1 MPEEY
6 RFAANLNGE
15 ESVAE
20 KDYRAYVANAKERR
34 DERDDPDVL
43 IDFPVVNVDS
53 IELLVEDLEAHVS
66 VHAKVLEILEID
78 VGVEVYLDKVK
89 VDVKGVEA
97 QVLLKARLDHVT
109 AIIDRVMTSLDRN
122 PELMER
128 IGNALESVG
137 RGAQGTLSETGK
149 AVDELGEGAQEA
161 VQAVGQGAG
170 QAVGDVGG
178 AAREVAR
185 GFGKAG
191 GGARTVAKRIGSA
204 AADEAKELGAAARK
218 ASNVGR
224 RRRQDEN
231 GSPEATTAAQRAARE
246 LEVDLNEVQGTG
258 ADGRITIEDVRE
270 AAQEA

>member
-224 RRRQDEN
+224 RRSQDGN